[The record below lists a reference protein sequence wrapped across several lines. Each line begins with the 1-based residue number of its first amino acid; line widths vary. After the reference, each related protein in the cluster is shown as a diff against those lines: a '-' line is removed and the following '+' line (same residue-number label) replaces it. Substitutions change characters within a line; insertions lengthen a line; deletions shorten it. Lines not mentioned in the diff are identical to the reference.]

1 MEGKLEWLEE
11 GQSEVE
17 GAEAGGGEPSVR
29 FHKVEVFLLLFLFFV
44 YLFQH
49 QTKSGALIFSS
60 GVSGRRGGR
69 FSAQGMG

>member
-1 MEGKLEWLEE
+1 MEEKLDWLGE

-17 GAEAGGGEPSVR
+17 GAEAEGGELSVSVD
-29 FHKVEVFLLLFLFFV
+29 KVNIFYAFFSDV
-44 YLFQH
+44 ML
-49 QTKSGALIFSS
+49 TLIFSS